1 MTRLVKLAAEVQAF
15 LDAQSWQNCLIGGL
29 VLQRWGEVRLTKDVD
44 LTLLAGFGTED
55 RFVDTL
61 LGQYRGRRADARE
74 FALRYRV
81 VLLQS
86 EDGIGIDISLGALPF
101 EEGLMC
107 RASWFDYLDDVRLRT
122 CSAEDFVVLK
132 AFANRDQDWL
142 DLETVLVRQ
151 GERLDWNF
159 MRRELTP
166 LCELKDAPDIPDR
179 LERVRRRVANL
190 N

>member
-15 LDAQSWQNCLIGGL
+15 LDARLWQNCLIGGL
-29 VLQRWGEVRLTKDVD
+29 VMQRWGEVRLTKDVD
-44 LTLLAGFGTED
+44 LTLLAGFGHED
-55 RFVDTL
+55 QFVDAL
-61 LGQYRGRRADARE
+61 LGQYRGRRVDARE

-101 EEGLMC
+101 EEEIMR

-142 DLETVLVRQ
+142 DLESVLVRQ
-151 GERLDWNF
+151 GERLDWTLI
-159 MRRELTP
+159 RRELPP
-166 LCELKDAPDIPDR
+166 LCDLKDAPDIPDR
-179 LERVRRRVANL
+179 LEKTRRKIANL